1 MANDQ
6 EYIDVGL
13 FCAEV
18 CQVLDRGLKGKRLDE
33 LNQSVV
39 IAVENLTT

>member
-1 MANDQ
+1 MANDR